1 MTDELDEIIDNLKIT
16 LKFAYGVSISEH
28 ELQHHKQA
36 IQALIAD
43 QMAEYQA
50 QLLKDYKEDIATA
63 VREARI
69 DELIGVRGW
78 TEYEPDPK
86 YSPAER
92 FHIVPY
98 TYLTK
103 RIEEL
108 KRSKE

>member
-1 MTDELDEIIDNLKIT
+1 MTDELDEILNIHTIDAGNRVLKLIDVNE
-16 LKFAYGVSISEH
+16 A
-28 ELQHHKQA
+28 KQA

-69 DELIGVRGW
+69 DELNRIPRINYGN
-78 TEYEPDPK
+78 DF
-86 YSPAER
+86 AI
-92 FHIVPY
+92 HINA
-98 TYLTK
+98 YLDD
-103 RIEEL
+103 RIKEI

>member
-1 MTDELDEIIDNLKIT
+1 MNDIDKLDTTQLVVFWNKLDDHFDTGLLSDEDAEDINKT
-16 LKFAYGVSISEH
+16 
-28 ELQHHKQA
+28 
-36 IQALIAD
+36 IQALID
-43 QMAEYQA
+43 
-50 QLLKDYKEDIATA
+50 
-63 VREARI
+63 RECNKARI

-103 RIEEL
+103 RIDEL

>member
-1 MTDELDEIIDNLKIT
+1 MTDELDELLWQMWLDEHGEEDFDEHKTKI
-16 LKFAYGVSISEH
+16 
-28 ELQHHKQA
+28 KQA
-36 IQALIAD
+36 IQALID
-43 QMAEYQA
+43 
-50 QLLKDYKEDIATA
+50 
-63 VREARI
+63 RECNKARI

-98 TYLTK
+98 IYLTK

>member
-1 MTDELDEIIDNLKIT
+1 MTTNDSAELDEILIYFGTTCAFESLNGSDFGAEKNIAKRKI
-16 LKFAYGVSISEH
+16 L
-28 ELQHHKQA
+28 
-36 IQALIAD
+36 ALINKRVA
-43 QMAEYQA
+43 
-50 QLLKDYKEDIATA
+50 
-63 VREARI
+63 EARI